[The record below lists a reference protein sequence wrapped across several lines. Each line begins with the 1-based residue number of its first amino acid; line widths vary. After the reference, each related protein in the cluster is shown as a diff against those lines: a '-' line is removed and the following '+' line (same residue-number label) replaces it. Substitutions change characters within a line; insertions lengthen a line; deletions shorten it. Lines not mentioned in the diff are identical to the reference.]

1 MKKQRKI
8 EKDNRGVAIYA
19 RKSRI
24 TNKGDSIGVQF
35 KQCADYAKKELG
47 VDEEY
52 EFLQYEDKG
61 LSGYFSDRPDFQRML
76 HDVQD
81 GKIKAI
87 VCYKLDRVGRKTA
100 DLIRLMDF
108 LEMYHV
114 NLLIC
119 SNGINTASG
128 LYKIFIQIF
137 AVIAE
142 FERDTLTERIVD
154 NMMELAKD
162 GRWLGG
168 NTPMGFT
175 VRRVTTG
182 SGKGKSAYSYL
193 ESLPEE
199 KRMVQRLYEIFR
211 TTRSIQSTAK
221 QMNEEGFHTPS
232 GAAFNASTTRLVLRN
247 PIYCTADKRSYDYF
261 IDHDGNVFGD
271 MIEFDGT
278 HGLSAYNKTDQEKY
292 EGSDSTFISPKYVQT
307 IESKPVSEWII
318 AVGRHEGFI
327 PSEQWIEVQELL
339 DAIAEKYNRPHRKTN
354 ALLAGL
360 THCPHCGRRLSV
372 ISESDRWT
380 NGKPR
385 FKYVCPG
392 YRKKECNFKAVDGVL
407 LDEFVVQQL
416 SELSD
421 ENSERFRR
429 ILEIKIEEVLEQ
441 SQTVQE
447 HNLIKK
453 KRDKLKADIA
463 AQTRNLREANGSIK
477 QFIQEDL
484 QNLAEE
490 LRETE
495 RQLSKLDEGRKNNM
509 IAIRDLEMT
518 KERLLSFAEYAK
530 DAQPEVLVTLIQTI
544 VERIYIVDKDDERFC
559 HIFIK
564 GCTDEDYTGFFQTAG
579 YIEQNTVPVCDSEQH
594 CIPKLLFTS
603 EYFKN
608 LSCEAKVLYGL
619 MLDRMSLSIKN
630 RWFDEED
637 RAYIFFSVE
646 EIMEMLNCGRNKAVN
661 CLKELDQEKGIGL
674 IEKRR
679 IGLGKTNVIYVKNF
693 SLTEYPDEPA
703 CFDSEETP
711 ENVAERKENTEAEI
725 EEYAER
731 EPEKPVNTQKFEKQ
745 TSGSLKNKLQEVS
758 KTNFKKFQ
766 KQTVI
771 ILNIII
777 LNLTRMNLINIYLN
791 KRKGTIGYRR
801 EMSIDS

>member
-1 MKKQRKI
+1 
-8 EKDNRGVAIYA
+8 
-19 RKSRI
+19 
-24 TNKGDSIGVQF
+24 
-35 KQCADYAKKELG
+35 
-47 VDEEY
+47 
-52 EFLQYEDKG
+52 
-61 LSGYFSDRPDFQRML
+61 
-76 HDVQD
+76 
-81 GKIKAI
+81 
-87 VCYKLDRVGRKTA
+87 
-100 DLIRLMDF
+100 
-108 LEMYHV
+108 
-114 NLLIC
+114 
-119 SNGINTASG
+119 
-128 LYKIFIQIF
+128 
-137 AVIAE
+137 
-142 FERDTLTERIVD
+142 
-154 NMMELAKD
+154 
-162 GRWLGG
+162 
-168 NTPMGFT
+168 MGFT

-199 KRMVQRLYEIFR
+199 KCMVQRLYEIFR
-211 TTRSIQSTAK
+211 TTRSIQTTAK

-271 MIEFDGT
+271 MTEFDGT

-360 THCPHCGRRLSV
+360 VHCPHCGRRLSV

-416 SELSD
+416 SDLSD
-421 ENSERFRR
+421 ENSERFKC

-453 KRDKLKADIA
+453 KHDKLKADIA

-484 QNLAEE
+484 QSLAEE
-490 LRETE
+490 LREAE
-495 RQLSKLDEGRKNNM
+495 RQISKLDEGRKNNM
-509 IAIRDLEMT
+509 IAIRDMEMT

-544 VERIYIVDKDDERFC
+544 VERIYIVDKDDERYC

-564 GCTDEDYTGFFQTAG
+564 GCSGEDYTGFFRTAA
-579 YIEQNTVPVCDSEQH
+579 YIEDNSTSVCDSEQC
-594 CIPKLLFTS
+594 CIYTEIQK
-603 EYFKN
+603 KN
-608 LSCEAKVLYGL
+608 
-619 MLDRMSLSIKN
+619 
-630 RWFDEED
+630 
-637 RAYIFFSVE
+637 SVWK
-646 EIMEMLNCGRNKAVN
+646 I
-661 CLKELDQEKGIGL
+661 
-674 IEKRR
+674 KRR
-679 IGLGKTNVIYVKNF
+679 CEGNHKYIMQVPK
-693 SLTEYPDEPA
+693 
-703 CFDSEETP
+703 
-711 ENVAERKENTEAEI
+711 
-725 EEYAER
+725 
-731 EPEKPVNTQKFEKQ
+731 
-745 TSGSLKNKLQEVS
+745 SGYYSGCS
-758 KTNFKKFQ
+758 
-766 KQTVI
+766 
-771 ILNIII
+771 
-777 LNLTRMNLINIYLN
+777 M
-791 KRKGTIGYRR
+791 
-801 EMSIDS
+801 